1 MKKLTICCD
10 FDDTM
15 NQLLPAWIEWLNN
28 KYTLNVQ
35 LEEVNTWYIDKIFPT
50 LTEDQIYEPL
60 NTPDFWLTV
69 EAKPE
74 AEYYIKKIIE
84 DGHDFYVSTASYYR
98 NLWYKFDNCLFR
110 LFPFIDHKQVITMY
124 NKQLLDCDVIIDD
137 GLHNIK
143 GKYLGILF
151 DMPHNRSFD
160 DTLSNKIERVITW
173 EQAYNLITKIAEQ
186 L

>member
-15 NQLLPAWIEWLNN
+15 NQLLPPWITWLNN
-28 KYTLNVQ
+28 QYDLNVK
-35 LEEVNTWYIDKIFPT
+35 LEDIHSWELGQSFPM
-50 LTEDQIYEPL
+50 LTEDQIFQPL
-60 NTPDFWLTV
+60 NTPEFWLTV
-69 EAKPE
+69 EEKPE
-74 AEYYIKKIIE
+74 AAVYVKKIIE

-110 LFPFIDHKQVITMY
+110 LFPFIDHKQIITTY

-143 GKYLGILF
+143 GRYLGILF

-160 DTLSNKIERVITW
+160 DTLSNKIERVTTW

>member
-1 MKKLTICCD
+1 MKSLTICCD

-15 NQLLPAWIEWLNN
+15 NQLLPNWIKWLNN
-28 KYTLNVQ
+28 KYALNVQ
-35 LEEVNTWYIDKIFPT
+35 EDEVTTWYIDQIFPT
-50 LTEDQIYEPL
+50 LTELQLYEPL

-69 EAKPE
+69 DEKQDA
-74 AEYYIKKIIE
+74 AYYVKKILE
-84 DGHDFYVSTASYYR
+84 DGHNFYICTASYYK

-110 LFPFIDHKQVITMY
+110 LFPFIDHQQMITTY
-124 NKQLLDCDVIIDD
+124 NKQLINCDVMIDD
-137 GLHNIK
+137 ALHNIK

-160 DTLSNKIERVITW
+160 DLMSTKIERVTCW
-173 EQAYNLITKIAEQ
+173 KQVYELITKIAEQ